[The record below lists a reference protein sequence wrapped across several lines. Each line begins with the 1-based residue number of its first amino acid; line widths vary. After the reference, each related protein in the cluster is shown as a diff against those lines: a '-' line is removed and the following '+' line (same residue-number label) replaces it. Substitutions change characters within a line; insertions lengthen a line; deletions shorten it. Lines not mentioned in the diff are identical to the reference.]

1 MDPDRLLQS
10 ARQRLAWRR
19 ALQAGEAAALWLLL
33 SALGAQLGT
42 LAFPYSVRL
51 DWAFLAVAAGAGIV
65 ALATRLLVRPTAT
78 EAAHWLDRRCALQD
92 RMATYVAVR
101 GAAPSGLL
109 GHFLRDVQRAA
120 AEVRLREAVPLRP
133 ARWRAV
139 LGLAACVVAWDLL
152 VSGSTLPNTP
162 ARRVAEVVRQEGRR
176 LQDLAR
182 EWEREAR
189 GRGWREA
196 LWSARNVRQAAA
208 SLASPRATAEL
219 ARRQLARLAAEVGAA
234 RAEVRARAQDQGA
247 LPGPEGPQLHPRAAR
262 ALERELAGLGR
273 ALEEVPLSGEQAE
286 RVLRALNRLESTS
299 PLRPQS
305 PAQAALREARRR
317 LRAQDRAGARE
328 AVRRAEEAFRELARL
343 LEEEGMLAK
352 QRQEVEASSLS
363 IAGALQGAADPEAA
377 QERPIRYPNMPRN
390 RPGTAGDRDD
400 KDGEEWSWEGPQYGL
415 QPGAGRVPEKVGPP
429 TPRLQAQ
436 RRPEHLPGQPGEGK
450 VYTGHVRAPAA
461 GGEPRTRMAGL
472 PARLVRQVDEVLRAQ
487 RVPAPY
493 RDWVRHYFAELAES
507 AP

>member
-1 MDPDRLLQS
+1 MDPDRLLRA
-10 ARQRLAWRR
+10 ARRRLGWRR
-19 ALQAGEAAALWLLL
+19 ALHAGEAAALWLLL
-33 SALGAQLGT
+33 AALAAQLGT
-42 LAFPYSVRL
+42 LVFPYPVRL
-51 DWAFLAVAAGAGIV
+51 EWAFLAVAAGAGIV
-65 ALATRLLVRPTAT
+65 ALATRLLVRPTAM

-101 GAAPSGLL
+101 GGAPSRLL

-120 AEVRLREAVPLRP
+120 AQVRLREAVPLRP

-139 LGLAACVVAWDLL
+139 LALAACVVAWDLV

-176 LQDLAR
+176 LQELAR

-189 GRGWREA
+189 GRGWTEA
-196 LWSARNVRQAAA
+196 LWSARNVQQGAGA
-208 SLASPRATAEL
+208 LASPRATPEL
-219 ARRQLARLAAEVGAA
+219 ALRELSRLAAEVKAV
-234 RAEVRARAQDQGA
+234 RAGLGARAQEQGA
-247 LPGPEGPQLHPRAAR
+247 PPGPEGQQLHPWTAR

-286 RVLRALNRLESTS
+286 RVLRALTRLESTS

-328 AVRRAEEAFRELARL
+328 AVRRAEEAFRELAHL

-352 QRQEVEASSLS
+352 QQQEVEASSLS
-363 IAGALQGAADPEAA
+363 VAGALHGATDPEAA
-377 QERPIRYPNMPRN
+377 QERPIRYPDMPRN
-390 RPGTAGDRDD
+390 RPGTPGDRDD

-429 TPRLQAQ
+429 TPRLQGQ
-436 RRPEHLPGQPGEGK
+436 RRIEHLRGQPGEGK
-450 VYTGHVRAPAA
+450 VYTGRVRAPAA
-461 GGEPRTRMAGL
+461 GGEPRTRIVSV
-472 PARLVRQVDEVLRAQ
+472 PVRLVRQVDEVLRAQ

-493 RDWVRHYFAELAES
+493 RDWVRHYFAELAEE